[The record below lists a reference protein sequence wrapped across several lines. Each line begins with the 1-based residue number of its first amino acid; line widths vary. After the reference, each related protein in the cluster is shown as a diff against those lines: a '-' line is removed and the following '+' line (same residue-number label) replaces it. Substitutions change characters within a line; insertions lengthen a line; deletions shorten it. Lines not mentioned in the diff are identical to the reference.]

1 VVKKLKY
8 FTTFHRNTA
17 TPQSTT
23 MTTTIFYNDGGIS
36 RMSDNEYDA
45 EYNTGGTPRPGT
57 SSSSS
62 SSSAMMRWSFSQAA
76 KQYAAENKLRLK
88 SKTRTEYRMAAN
100 SRINRALQE
109 LVTKVQKK
117 AQENPTEAMP
127 ESDFQ
132 LLKQAI
138 ENFQVRIIVHDSTT
152 LDELKEQRT
161 RMTNE
166 MADLAS
172 CAAVAEHHADFVQS
186 YKEKESD
193 LKEWHSTL
201 SAEIRRIEPYG
212 FISRMSPTVVPSQHV
227 KIAHTSGNTL
237 RNILSP
243 ETIRRRF
250 ISLNTLTQTI
260 RRELL
265 EFLTDES
272 RGKDRAEVVQQIKNS
287 CLAAKKQKKC

>member
-1 VVKKLKY
+1 
-8 FTTFHRNTA
+8 
-17 TPQSTT
+17 

-62 SSSAMMRWSFSQAA
+62 SSSAMMRWTFSQAA
-76 KQYAAENKLRLK
+76 KQYAAENKLRLRA
-88 SKTRTEYRMAAN
+88 KTRTEYRMGAN
-100 SRINRALQE
+100 SRVNRALQD
-109 LVTKVQKK
+109 LDTKLQ
-117 AQENPTEAMP
+117 QQSQPAMT

-152 LDELKEQRT
+152 LDELKEQRSQS
-161 RMTNE
+161 TNE
-166 MADLAS
+166 MAAMAAAAS
-172 CAAVAEHHADFVQS
+172 IAEHADFVQS